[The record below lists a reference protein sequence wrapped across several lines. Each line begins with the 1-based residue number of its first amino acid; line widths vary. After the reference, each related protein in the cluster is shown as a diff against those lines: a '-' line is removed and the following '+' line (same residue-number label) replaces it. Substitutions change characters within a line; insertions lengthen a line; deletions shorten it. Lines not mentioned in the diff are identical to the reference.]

1 MMKNFRK
8 LAKISL
14 ILVYLVIIAGAVV
27 RMTGSG
33 MGCPDWPKC
42 FGYYI
47 PPTDIET
54 LEWQPERVFEKGQ
67 VIIRNE
73 ALQVART
80 DFTTAQQFNTANWEL
95 YTKHDYSTFN
105 VWHTWIEYINRLV
118 TVILGIP
125 MLLLMLISFFLFKK
139 DKVITYGTIATL
151 VVLFIQA
158 LLGKIVV
165 DTNLK
170 TGMITVHMVIAFL
183 LMAMLLFL
191 IYRSKESHISYTFKN
206 NTKKLIFLTSFITL
220 GQVVLGTQVREYVD
234 LQIDFLGEQAKNLWL
249 IQPPIKFYVHRSFS
263 VLIVLLNIY
272 LAYRMKKEV
281 PNYKKINWALL
292 LIGLSV
298 FTGILMYYLDF
309 PFGTQPLHLVL
320 ASLLF
325 GVQFYMALEALKMS
339 KNHKSLYL

>member
-1 MMKNFRK
+1 MK
-8 LAKISL
+8 I
-14 ILVYLVIIAGAVV
+14 
-27 RMTGSG
+27 
-33 MGCPDWPKC
+33 
-42 FGYYI
+42 
-47 PPTDIET
+47 
-54 LEWQPERVFEKGQ
+54 
-67 VIIRNE
+67 
-73 ALQVART
+73 LQVAKT
-80 DFTTAQQFNTANWEL
+80 DFTTAQQFNTTNWEL

-151 VVLFIQA
+151 AVLFIQA

-191 IYRSKESHISYTFKN
+191 VYRSKENHTNYTFKN
-206 NTKKLIFLTSFITL
+206 NTKKLIFLTAFITL

-234 LQIDFLGEQAKNLWL
+234 LQIDFLGEQAKDLWL
-249 IQPPIKFYVHRSFS
+249 LSPPLKFYVHRSFS

-272 LAYRMKKEV
+272 LAYRIKKEI
-281 PNYKKINWALL
+281 PKYGKINWTLL
-292 LIGLSV
+292 LIALSV
-298 FTGILMYYLDF
+298 FTGILMYYVDF

-325 GVQFYMALEALKMS
+325 GVQFYMGLEASKLT